1 MTLLTSHLQGKGAL
15 ITGSN
20 DGLGLSIAESL
31 AACGCHIV
39 LHGLV
44 PEDAMADKIQ
54 AMRARFDVAVHYVRC
69 NLIPEGRDDPV
80 AALIEQAVAHI
91 GRIDILVNNAVIRHF
106 AAIDDFSLRDWN
118 DSLAVNVTAAF
129 RATQLVIPAMRMA
142 HWGRIFNMTSVYG
155 SRAVANRVDYVTTK
169 TALLGLT
176 RSIAV
181 ECIAD
186 GITCNAICPGS
197 VLTPNIDE
205 RIKALMEEHNLA
217 REAAVRRF
225 LQGKQPNGE
234 LVEATHV
241 AEMVAFLCTPA
252 GNQITGAMMPIEG
265 GWLAGS

>member
-1 MTLLTSHLQGKGAL
+1 MTLLTSQLHGKGAL

-31 AACGCHIV
+31 AASGCHIV

-44 PEDAMADKIQ
+44 PEDAMAEKIQ
-54 AMRARFDVAVHYVRC
+54 AMRARYDVNVQYVRC
-69 NLIPEGRDDPV
+69 NLIPVGDSDPV
-80 AALIEQAVAHI
+80 SELIKETVAHL

-129 RATQLVIPAMRMA
+129 RATQLVIPAMRA
-142 HWGRIFNMTSVYG
+142 ARWGRIFNMTSVYG
-155 SRAVANRVDYVTTK
+155 SRAAANRVDYVTTK

-186 GITCNAICPGS
+186 GITCNAICPGT
-197 VLTPNIDE
+197 VLTPNIDG
-205 RIKALMEEHNLA
+205 RINALMEADKLT
-217 REAAVRRF
+217 REAAVKRF
-225 LQGKQPNGE
+225 LHGKQPNGE
-234 LVEATHV
+234 LVEASHV
-241 AEMVAFLCTPA
+241 ADMVAFLCSPSA
-252 GNQITGAMMPIEG
+252 NQITGAMMPIEG
-265 GWLAGS
+265 GWLAG

>member
-1 MTLLTSHLQGKGAL
+1 MTTLNASHLRGKSAL

-20 DGLGLSIAESL
+20 DGLGLSIAECL
-31 AACGCHIV
+31 AAAGCHIV

-44 PEDAMADKIQ
+44 PEETMLEKIDAM
-54 AMRARFDVAVHYVRC
+54 RTRYDVGVFYVRC
-69 NLIPEGRDDPV
+69 DLLPKGDEDPV
-80 AALIEQAVAHI
+80 TALVAQAVTHL

-106 AAIDDFSLRDWN
+106 DAIERFSLRDWN
-118 DSLAVNVTAAF
+118 DSLAVNLTAAF
-129 RATQLVIPAMRMA
+129 RATQLVIPEMRA
-142 HWGRIFNMTSVYG
+142 QHWGRIFNMTSVYG

-176 RSIAV
+176 RSVAV

-205 RIKALMEEHNLA
+205 RINTLMQEQKLT
-217 REAAVRRF
+217 REAAVKVF

-234 LVEATHV
+234 LVEAKHV
-241 AEMVAFLCTPA
+241 AEMVVFLCGSA

-265 GWLAGS
+265 GWLAS